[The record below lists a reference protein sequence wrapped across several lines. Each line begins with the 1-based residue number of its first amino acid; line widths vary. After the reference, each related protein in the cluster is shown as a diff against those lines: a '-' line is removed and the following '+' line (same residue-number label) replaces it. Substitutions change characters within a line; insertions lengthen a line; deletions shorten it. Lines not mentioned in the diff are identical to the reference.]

1 MKATWEKIEKNVG
14 VLEVEV
20 DEAQVASALDKA
32 FKKVVARVSVPGFRK
47 GKVPRQLFEK
57 RFGVESLYQDAIDI
71 ILPEAYVQAVEE
83 AGIEPVDRPEVDIE
97 QFAKGQ
103 PLKFKAKVTVKPEVQ
118 LGEYKGIEVEA
129 QDSEVT
135 DEEVAEELNRQQQRH
150 AELATKE
157 EGAAEKGD
165 IAVIDFE
172 GFVDGEAF
180 QGGKAEKYS
189 LELGS
194 GSFIPGFEEQVV
206 GMEKGQE
213 KEVNVTFPEDYHAD
227 ELKGKAALFKVK
239 LHDIKSKVLPEL
251 DDEFAKD
258 VSEFDTLEEYK
269 QDIKSRLSER
279 KQESAKAALE
289 TAVVE
294 KAAAN
299 AEVDIPQAMIETEVD
314 QMLREFERRIRSQ
327 GMTLD
332 LYYQF
337 SGQNEDALKEQM
349 RADAEKRVRNNLVL
363 EAIAKAENIE
373 ASDADVDAELQKIA
387 DSMNRPVAE
396 IRAAVEG
403 GGNLEGLKQD
413 VVIRKTVEF
422 LTENSVAGSGAE
434 AGKPKKPRATKAK
447 EAKEDKE

>member
-32 FKKVVARVSVPGFRK
+32 FKKVVARVNVPGFRK
-47 GKVPRQLFEK
+47 GKVPRQMFER

-103 PLKFKAKVTVKPEVQ
+103 PMKFKAKVVVKPEVS
-118 LGEYKGIEVEA
+118 LGEYKGLEVAA
-129 QDSEVT
+129 QDSEVS
-135 DEEVAEELNRQQQRH
+135 DEDVAAELSRQQQRH
-150 AELATKE
+150 AELTAVE
-157 EGAAEKGD
+157 EGAAQNGD
-165 IAVIDFE
+165 VTVIDFE
-172 GFVDGEAF
+172 GFVNGEAF
-180 QGGKAEKYS
+180 EGGKAEKYS

-194 GSFIPGFEEQVV
+194 GSFIPGFEDQVV
-206 GMEKGQE
+206 GMQKGEEKDIE
-213 KEVNVTFPEDYHAD
+213 VTFPEAYHSE
-227 ELKGKAALFKVK
+227 ELKGKAATFKVK
-239 LHDIKSKVLPEL
+239 LHDIKRKVLPEL

-258 VSEFDTLEEYK
+258 VSEFDTLDEYK
-269 QDIKSRLSER
+269 QDIKSRLADR
-279 KQESAKAALE
+279 KKESAQTALE
-289 TAVVE
+289 TEVVE

-299 AEVDIPQAMIETEVD
+299 ADVEIPAAMIETEIG

-337 SGQNEDALKEQM
+337 SGQNEEALKEQM
-349 RADAEKRVRNNLVL
+349 RGDAEKRVRNNLVL

-373 ASDADVDAELQKIA
+373 ASDADVDAEIQKIA
-387 DSMNRPVAE
+387 DSMQRSVEE
-396 IRAAVEG
+396 IRAVVEAN
-403 GGNLEGLKQD
+403 GNIEGLKQD
-413 VVIRKTVEF
+413 IVARKTVDF
-422 LTENSVAGSGAE
+422 LVAN
-434 AGKPKKPRATKAK
+434 AK
-447 EAKEDKE
+447 QV